1 MKNFLLTM
9 RWEQNKHN
17 KSSGEYIAIFFDG
30 QNIPL
35 NSTRYQDAVLEADN
49 LEPPDILLS

>member
-1 MKNFLLTM
+1 MKNFLLAM
-9 RWEQNKHN
+9 EHN

-35 NSTRYQDAVLEADN
+35 NSVSYEDAILEADN

>member
-1 MKNFLLTM
+1 MKNFLLAM
-9 RWEQNKHN
+9 EHN

-35 NSTRYQDAVLEADN
+35 NSISYEDAILEADN

>member
-1 MKNFLLTM
+1 M
-9 RWEQNKHN
+9 EHN
-17 KSSGEYIAIFFDG
+17 KSSGEYTAIFFDG

-35 NSTRYQDAVLEADN
+35 NSISYEDAILEADN

>member
-1 MKNFLLTM
+1 MKNFLLAM
-9 RWEQNKHN
+9 EHN
-17 KSSGEYIAIFFDG
+17 KSSGEYTAIFFDG

-35 NSTRYQDAVLEADN
+35 NSVSYEDAILEADN